1 MQEARA
7 NLLPTVFLLTAFG
20 LLKANSEYSNFLN
33 TVLEKNGH
41 AAFENQEHREREE
54 PCGEYRGSCLAY
66 AQPEEEC
73 HVQYSGY
80 TAVIYRFEHPC
91 FHQAGHIRS
100 RQENPA
106 GIFWYLARKYYEA
119 GDFDLPMVRAR
130 ACWEIPCDYIS
141 LTFYRSV
148 HYSLFE
154 THPEMIQFFGNL
166 RDLPP
171 DMIKESKELRQH
183 ALRVMGFIEK
193 CIARISSPEKLDA
206 IIRQLGRHHVR
217 YGAPPA
223 FLQLVG
229 PQFINAIRL
238 HLETRWSPETEDAW
252 LNLFSYIAYGMKQ
265 AMLTATDVQTPTPDL
280 L

>member
-1 MQEARA
+1 MGMRHSRTKSIE
-7 NLLPTVFLLTAFG
+7 N
-20 LLKANSEYSNFLN
+20 
-33 TVLEKNGH
+33 EKNLVESTVEVASPTPNRKKNVMSSILAIRRLSTASNTHVFTKPVISDRDKKILLESFGTL
-41 AAFENQEHREREE
+41 RE
-54 PCGEYRGSCLAY
+54 SITKL
-66 AQPEEEC
+66 
-73 HVQYSGY
+73 
-80 TAVIYRFEHPC
+80 
-91 FHQAGHIRS
+91 
-100 RQENPA
+100 
-106 GIFWYLARKYYEA
+106 GI
-119 GDFDLPMVRAR
+119 
-130 ACWEIPCDYIS
+130 
-141 LTFYRSV
+141 LTFLC
-148 HYSLFE
+148 LFE

>member
-119 GDFDLPMVRAR
+119 GDFDLPMSVRDTSGNDSVLWEPKRFTSRHDKGIKR
-130 ACWEIPCDYIS
+130 AQ
-141 LTFYRSV
+141 TTRS
-148 HYSLFE
+148 
-154 THPEMIQFFGNL
+154 
-166 RDLPP
+166 
-171 DMIKESKELRQH
+171 
-183 ALRVMGFIEK
+183 
-193 CIARISSPEKLDA
+193 SSN
-206 IIRQLGRHHVR
+206 G
-217 YGAPPA
+217 
-223 FLQLVG
+223 
-229 PQFINAIRL
+229 L
-238 HLETRWSPETEDAW
+238 H
-252 LNLFSYIAYGMKQ
+252 
-265 AMLTATDVQTPTPDL
+265 
-280 L
+280 